1 MIHSLNHYSIVL
13 NGDKME
19 ERSDEKMVK
28 RPISYNP
35 SCRRYIY
42 IDDVFAG
49 KEKIIPIDKL
59 SRKDQKKLVIKRL
72 KAENPMT
79 KSQPMTGFSLTR
91 DELIQ
96 AVKNDEPY
104 GKMQL
109 DMQLN
114 YLENFLGAIQSYLES
129 NPESPDMEEFLNEFY
144 PKYQT

>member
-1 MIHSLNHYSIVL
+1 
-13 NGDKME
+13 ME

-72 KAENPMT
+72 KAENPTT

-109 DMQLN
+109 EMQLN
-114 YLENFLGAIQSYLES
+114 YLENFLSAIQSYLES
-129 NPESPDMEEFLNEFY
+129 NPEPPVLEDFFNEFY
-144 PKYQT
+144 PKYQA